1 MIEKKFLIDH
11 HYEDWVVRIFW
22 HARNQSEIREL
33 PGRWFDTGI
42 DGVDKTIIE
51 SFKLNITEK
60 DPLIKI

>member
-1 MIEKKFLIDH
+1 MIEKKISDRPPLRR
-11 HYEDWVVRIFW
+11 VVRLFW